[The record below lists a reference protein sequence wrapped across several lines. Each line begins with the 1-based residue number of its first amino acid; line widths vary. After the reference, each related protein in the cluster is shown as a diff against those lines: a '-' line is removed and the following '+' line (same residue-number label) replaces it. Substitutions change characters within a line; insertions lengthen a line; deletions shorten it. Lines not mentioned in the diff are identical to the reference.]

1 MDIYYVIKEPLVT
14 EKMTKIVGEESS
26 RYCFKVDTDATK
38 DDVKKAVETIF
49 NVKVAQVRTLIMKG
63 KTRLNPRTRRPIKS
77 SAFKKAIV
85 TLKKGNKIQLFEG
98 V

>member
-1 MDIYYVIKEPLVT
+1 MDIYYVIKAPLVT
-14 EKMTKIVGEESS
+14 EKMTSMAGAES

-38 DDVKKAVETIF
+38 DDVKRAVETIF
-49 NVKVAQVRTLIMKG
+49 KVKVAFVRTLIMKG
-63 KTRLNPRTRRPIKS
+63 KTRLNPKTRRPSKS
-77 SAFKKAIV
+77 NVFKKAIV

>member
-14 EKMTKIVGEESS
+14 EKMTSKAGEDS
-26 RYCFKVDTDATK
+26 RYCFKVDTGATK
-38 DDVKKAVETIF
+38 DDVKRAVETIF
-49 NVKVAQVRTLIMKG
+49 NVKVSQVRTLIMKG
-63 KTRLNPRTRRPIKS
+63 KTRLNPKTRRPIKRNV
-77 SAFKKAIV
+77 FKKAIV

>member
-1 MDIYYVIKEPLVT
+1 MDIYYVIKEPLIT
-14 EKMTKIVGEESS
+14 EKMAAQAGEDS
-26 RYCFKVDTDATK
+26 RYCFKVDTGATK
-38 DDVKKAVETIF
+38 DDVKRAVETIF

-77 SAFKKAIV
+77 NVFKKAIV